1 MQDIAVVHAGC
12 AERVTVEGV
21 AEAAAKA
28 AEEANKRQ
36 AAEERRNAGATF
48 EKATK
53 YSGAKLGRVFQ
64 LGAAGLGYYADC
76 GHIVKLDLAKSLF
89 QAGVAPVVPLVLD
102 KLVPPRP
109 SCDKGTAFA
118 LTKPKNRRRTR
129 QRVKQAKTYAAS
141 LHPLHVDWPDD
152 DSVSLYSTV
161 HKAEGMFAL
170 DQLNPNCWAT
180 AVSYCSRT
188 TADFACFQETRV
200 WAAAREETEHGMK
213 LKQWSASISPC
224 VAGPKGGPSAGV
236 AVCVRSHV
244 GMRCSTVEAV
254 KGDGIGSRVNLKWI
268 GAAMPGGFHCGS
280 LYLHDGIGL
289 DHELNLKVLQGIAA
303 RVNLLQGPLVLSAD
317 WNGTPEELVAT
328 GFLKLIGGHI
338 IRPVGKT
345 CSAGKGRIL
354 DYFVVS
360 SSMLPY
366 VRGAFNVED
375 AGASPHSP
383 VRLIFGSTPRKDT
396 VRMLKVPK
404 SHPPVLP
411 HGPDRQCVDDPAI
424 EALSDDEL
432 GENYVGCIAA
442 IERQLNDAA
451 GLDVG
456 EATHFTGRVDGPNFE
471 TRQVG
476 NSTAADAKTTAASRA
491 WRRSAEWLRK
501 LRVVVSSK
509 ERLAVCWR
517 LFHYKHPRPDFA
529 AATEAQAAAFAE
541 FEAWRT
547 VIARTYL
554 SDEWVDIFRDIALGK
569 ARQQEAQAQRA
580 QLLAWRSWM
589 HEGPAGGLRKQHQ
602 FTKVKGGWVEA
613 AEVAAPVP
621 LEDSLATEEGV
632 SLSMLKAAMQPA
644 VAIKCPANLQEE
656 TDLQA
661 VGWHREWGSELTEV
675 EELHWPQ
682 DVGPVPAR
690 MLEDAILDAAMTFPI
705 GTGLGWDGLH
715 PRCLTRVSRS
725 TIRWVSCIMQEAERT
740 GGWHMQVGAVVIV
753 LIPKGDGTYRPIG
766 LLPWMPRLWMRS
778 RRIYATNWEKVN
790 SRDWIYA
797 GVGKGADI
805 AAWNQAARAELA
817 AVGKWKTGYAQ
828 ALLDLVKAF
837 ERVPY
842 WLLVQEAVDM
852 GYPVWLL
859 RLSIATYKLPRTLRV
874 GKVCSALII
883 AVRGIT
889 AGSGLA
895 TTEMRLAM
903 VRKVERAL
911 SAHPSVVPTLFVDDL
926 SAECTGPEKVIEAEL
941 VPFINKVAADIE
953 GDGMELSRKKC
964 VCTASSDQLGHRL
977 AACWAHY
984 GINYQRYVKSLGVG
998 LGAGVR
1004 RNAGVM
1010 KKRLDAFKAR
1020 IPLFQRLRHA
1030 NVDPAKI
1037 IRTGGKAA
1045 VVYGQAVLGVANGLL
1060 RHQRVA
1066 VARAGAKGGATG
1078 GQQLD
1083 LALMMMDG
1091 GPGGGADPAFD
1102 AHTQPIVGWSR
1113 AVWNEQLPRK
1123 SLKVLAANALLKL
1136 SEANNVWA
1144 MVVGPGSAFVATCA
1158 RIGWAIIDGVNIRT
1172 DSGFHLDL
1180 TLDPPAAV
1188 HRQVVMA
1195 VERWRW
1201 RNVEDRYPELAA
1213 NGTGRGAMF
1222 EAIWSL
1228 MRSKT
1233 NDETWGPK
1241 LKGALISQVSARQFT
1256 QARVFAAGWSDH
1268 NRCLACLQQIV
1279 LAEESG
1285 GEREL
1290 RLKREEAA
1298 KKAGICKVQAT
1309 EDQIAR
1315 APVGN
1320 EFHRIWSCPTTE
1332 PSRRVHAS
1340 SQDRGRTKDG
1350 WGAGLVMMER
1360 ALIPRPP
1367 PPPKPPLEEASFH
1380 WYVQP
1385 QEGLVC
1391 AKFYTDGSA
1400 LDGPWYDLMRCGW
1413 AFVALDD
1420 DNHIVAA
1427 AYGATPPWIRDI
1439 GGAEGWALLQAAYV
1453 AFPGSCFVSDCKVIV
1468 DTLKLGR
1475 HAAVGGGS
1483 THARIYALLFAV
1495 FDDTADDLLVWM
1507 PAHQGDAESAARC
1520 KSDGTPLTQ
1529 IDVEANDKAD
1539 MLAKRGVED
1548 HRVPY
1553 RIRREWERCLAEAKA
1568 RARWIARATLEATN
1582 MQSFPFADSESS
1594 RKAAEEAKKKR
1605 RDGIADGSI
1614 VPLPRGRNPLTVARP
1629 PSLGGHLLEQVARA
1643 GKPAVTCSLC
1653 RTTSTKVRSFA
1664 AARCQGSAA
1673 DKWARR
1679 AVAAAEK
1686 DSATGRGHHRILS
1699 GDVLWCRVCGCYAD
1713 AMARGLATACKG
1725 KPPTANSGGRLA
1737 QLKLLRAGRH
1747 PLTRERL
1754 PPAIDELG
1762 QCLLYDRGVAIE
1774 DDLLVARRS
1783 GRRVGLVESATTGPQ
1798 VGRAAEDKRQR
1809 MLVRLCGRLAKEA
1822 RDRKRMRKV
1831 EARASLKA
1839 LIDSFAADP
1848 VEGERERAGE
1858 VDSDEEFWN
1867 NLPVGEARHE
1877 RLLMIP
1883 IPPVRGVRG
1892 MVRAE
1897 AKGARARG
1905 QVLSG
1910 RRCTVLNCFSF
1921 GCDGGH
1927 VQYGE
1932 SAGDA

>member
-1 MQDIAVVHAGC
+1 M
-12 AERVTVEGV
+12 
-21 AEAAAKA
+21 
-28 AEEANKRQ
+28 RQ
-36 AAEERRNAGATF
+36 AAEERRSAGATF

-53 YSGAKLGRVFQ
+53 YSGTKLGRVFQ
-64 LGAAGLGYYADC
+64 LGVAGLGYYADC

-89 QAGVAPVVPLVLD
+89 QTGAAPVVPLALD

-109 SCDKGTAFA
+109 ACDQGTAHA
-118 LTKPKNRRRTR
+118 WTKPKTRRRTR

-161 HKAEGMFAL
+161 HKAEGLFAL
-170 DQLNPNCWAT
+170 DQLNPNCWAS

-200 WAAAREETEHGMK
+200 WAAARDEAEHGMK

-244 GMRCSTVEAV
+244 GMRCSTVEEV

-289 DHELNLKVLQGIAA
+289 GHELNQKVLHGVAA
-303 RVNLLQGPLVLSAD
+303 RVNLLQGPFVLSAD

-328 GFLKLIGGHI
+328 GFLKLIQGHI
-338 IRPVGKT
+338 VRPVGKT
-345 CSAGKGRIL
+345 CTAGKGRIL

-366 VRGAFNVED
+366 IRGAFNVED
-375 AGASPHSP
+375 AGISPHSP
-383 VRLIFGSTPRKDT
+383 VRLIFGSTPRKDM

-411 HGPDRQCVDDPAI
+411 HGPDRQHSDDPAI

-432 GENYVGCIAA
+432 GKDYVGCIQA
-442 IERQLNDAA
+442 IERQLNDVA
-451 GLDVG
+451 GLDAD
-456 EATHFTGRVDGPNFE
+456 EATHFSGRVGGPDFE
-471 TRQVG
+471 TKQMG
-476 NSTAADAKTTAASRA
+476 NTTAADAKTTAASRA

-501 LRVVVSSK
+501 LRIAVSSK
-509 ERLAVCWR
+509 DRLAVCWR
-517 LFHYKHPRPDFA
+517 LFHYRHPRPEFA

-541 FEAWRT
+541 FEAWRI
-547 VIARTYL
+547 VIGRTYL
-554 SDEWVDIFRDIALGK
+554 SDEWVDIFRDIALDK

-589 HEGPAGGLRKQHQ
+589 HEGSAGGLRKQHQ

-613 AEVAAPVP
+613 AEIAATLPM
-621 LEDSLATEEGV
+621 EDSAATEEGV
-632 SLSMLKAAMQPA
+632 SLSQLKAAMEPV

-656 TDLQA
+656 TDMQA
-661 VGWHREWGSELTEV
+661 SGWHREWGSELAEV
-675 EELHWPQ
+675 DEPQWPL
-682 DVGPVPAR
+682 DAGPVPPR

-725 TIRWVSCIMQEAERT
+725 TIRWVSCVMQEAERK

-778 RRIYATNWEKVN
+778 RRIYATNWEKAN
-790 SRDWIYA
+790 SREWIYA

-817 AVGKWKTGYAQ
+817 SVGKWKTGYAQ

-842 WLLVQEAVDM
+842 WLLVQEAVGM

-874 GKVCSALII
+874 GKVCSALIV
-883 AVRGIT
+883 AFRGIT

-895 TTEMRLAM
+895 TTEMRLVM

-911 SAHPSVVPTLFVDDL
+911 SAHPSVEPTLFVDDL
-926 SAECTGPEKVIEAEL
+926 SAECTGPEKMIETEL
-941 VPFINKVAADIE
+941 VSFINEVAADIE

-964 VCTASSDQLGHRL
+964 MCTASSDQLGHRL
-977 AACWAHY
+977 AACWADY

-1010 KKRLDAFKAR
+1010 RKRLKAFKAR

-1045 VVYGQAVLGVANGLL
+1045 IVYGQAVLGVANGLL

-1066 VARAGAKGGATG
+1066 VARAGAKGGTTG

-1083 LALMMMDG
+1083 LALMTMDG

-1123 SLKVLAANALLKL
+1123 SLKVLAANSLLKL
-1136 SEANNVWA
+1136 AEAKSVWA
-1144 MVVGPGSAFVATCA
+1144 LVVGPGSAFVATCA
-1158 RIGWAIIDGVNIRT
+1158 RIGWTIIDGLTIRT

-1188 HRQVVMA
+1188 HKQVVMA

-1201 RNVEDRYPELAA
+1201 RNIEDRHPELAA

-1233 NDETWGPK
+1233 NDDTWGPK
-1241 LKGALISQVSARQFT
+1241 FRGALISQVSARQFT
-1256 QARVFAAGWSDH
+1256 QARAFAAGWTDH

-1279 LAEESG
+1279 IAEESE

-1298 KKAGICKVQAT
+1298 KKAGTCKVLAT

-1332 PSRRVHAS
+1332 PSRRQHAS
-1340 SQDRGRTKDG
+1340 SQDRSRTMDG

-1385 QEGLVC
+1385 QDGLVC
-1391 AKFYTDGSA
+1391 ARFYTDGSA
-1400 LDGPWYDLMRCGW
+1400 LDGPWYDLIRCGW
-1413 AFVALDD
+1413 AFVALND
-1420 DNHIVAA
+1420 DNQIVAA

-1439 GGAEGWALLQAAYV
+1439 GGAEGWALLQAAYA
-1453 AFPGSCFVSDCKVIV
+1453 AFPGSSFISDCKVIV

-1483 THARIYALLFAV
+1483 THARIYALLFNV
-1495 FDDTADDLLVWM
+1495 FDDTADENMVWM
-1507 PAHQGDAESAARC
+1507 PAHQGDVEKATRC
-1520 KSDGTPLTQ
+1520 KGDGTPLTQ
-1529 IDVEANDKAD
+1529 VDVQANDKAD
-1539 MLAKRGVED
+1539 MLAKRGVEE

-1553 RIRREWERCLAEAKA
+1553 RVRKEWERCVADAKA
-1568 RARWIARATLEATN
+1568 RARWIARATHEATN
-1582 MQSFPFADSESS
+1582 MQNFPFTDSGSS
-1594 RKAAEEAKKKR
+1594 RKAADEAKKR
-1605 RDGIADGSI
+1605 RKDGIANGSI
-1614 VPLPRGRNPLTVARP
+1614 VPLPRGRSPLAVARP
-1629 PSLGGHLLEQVARA
+1629 PSLGGHLLESVARA
-1643 GKPAVTCSLC
+1643 GKPALACSLC
-1653 RTTSTKVRSFA
+1653 RTTSTKLRSFA
-1664 AARCQGSAA
+1664 AARCKGSAA
-1673 DKWARR
+1673 DKWARK

-1686 DSATGRGHHRILS
+1686 DRATGRGHHRIIS

-1713 AMARGLATACKG
+1713 EMARGLATACKG
-1725 KPPTANSGGRLA
+1725 KPPTSNSGGRLA

-1747 PLTRERL
+1747 PRTHAPL

-1762 QCLLYDRGVAIE
+1762 KCMLYDRGVAGVV
-1774 DDLLVARRS
+1774 DLSAARRL
-1783 GRRVGLVESATTGPQ
+1783 GRRVEPVESATAEPQ
-1798 VGRAAEDKRQR
+1798 VGRTAEDKRKL
-1809 MLVRLCGRLAKEA
+1809 MLIRLRGRLAKDA
-1822 RDRKRMRKV
+1822 RIRKKLRKA
-1831 EARASLKA
+1831 EARANLKA
-1839 LIDSFAADP
+1839 LIDSFVADP
-1848 VEGERERAGE
+1848 PAELIEGERVHTSEI
-1858 VDSDEEFWN
+1858 DSDEEFWN
-1867 NLPVGEARHE
+1867 SLPAGEARHE
-1877 RLLMIP
+1877 RLRGLP
-1883 IPPVRGVRG
+1883 IPP
-1892 MVRAE
+1892 
-1897 AKGARARG
+1897 ARDFRCKARTVAICTYTRRPV
-1905 QVLSG
+1905 QPE
-1910 RRCTVLNCFSF
+1910 RRCTVLS
-1921 GCDGGH
+1921 
-1927 VQYGE
+1927 
-1932 SAGDA
+1932 